1 MKKDSSTESW
11 GQKAITEEWI
21 KLAQTSILKTHFI
34 TPFTFQQL
42 GDVAGKI
49 ILDIGCGEG
58 VYSRKMTRKGAI
70 VTAVDCA
77 EHAIKYCISKAEEK
91 QLKITYHL
99 RNSCDLY
106 GIADDTFDIVLS
118 SMMLMDCEDFEGTV
132 REITR
137 VLKPG
142 GRLFASVCHPCFTA
156 APSGGGIGRNDEIGL
171 NRKVIVSNYFEP
183 KEWQG
188 PIRKNGD
195 ATVIWRHRTFEDYVK
210 MFIKC
215 GLTITDLHEPVPTE
229 EQASID
235 VNIAWMQKIPIFLF
249 WELRK

>member
-11 GQKAITEEWI
+11 GQKEITEEWI
-21 KLAQTSILKTHFI
+21 KLQSNRFKVHFI

-42 GDVAGKI
+42 GDVRGKI

-58 VYSRKMTRKGAI
+58 GYSREMTKMGAT

-77 EHAIKYCISKAEEK
+77 EHAIKYCISKVEQE

-99 RNSCDLY
+99 RNSCDLHS
-106 GIADDTFDIVLS
+106 IADNTFDIVLA

-132 REITR
+132 KEITR
-137 VLKPG
+137 VMKPG
-142 GRLFASVCHPCFTA
+142 GRLFASVVHPCFSA
-156 APSGGGIGRNDEIGL
+156 FSSDGGIAWQGDGL
-171 NRKVIVSNYFEP
+171 DRRVIVSNYFFP
-183 KEWQG
+183 TEWEA
-188 PIRKNGD
+188 PIKRGSD
-195 ATVIWRHRTFEDYVK
+195 VMVIHRHRTFEDYVK

-215 GLTITDLHEPVPTE
+215 GLTITDLHEPIPTE
-229 EQASID
+229 EQAAVAED
-235 VNIAWMQKIPIFLF
+235 VAWMRKIPIFLF